1 MTKKSE
7 QEFETI
13 CQDILVNDK
22 FNQLSNELHHGISR
36 YDHSLR
42 VARLTYKVAKL
53 FRMKNLKITT
63 RAALLHDFY
72 TNDDFANKENSVQK
86 RSAHPIIAAEN
97 AKKCYNIGKI
107 EEKIIKSHMFRV
119 KGEVPKYKESW
130 LVTAMDKTAATYE
143 MCCFKFSLAVN
154 VLLLFMFNLITI
166 QR

>member
-1 MTKKSE
+1 MTKKST

-13 CQDILVNDK
+13 CQDILSNEK
-22 FNQLSNELHHGISR
+22 FNKLSNELHHGISR
-36 YDHSLR
+36 YEHSLR
-42 VARLTYKVAKL
+42 VARLTYRIAKL
-53 FRMKNLKITT
+53 FRMKNLQITT

-72 TNDDFANKENSVQK
+72 TNEDFENKENSVQK
-86 RSAHPIIAAEN
+86 LSAHPIVAAEN

-107 EEKIIKSHMFRV
+107 EENIIKSHMFPI

-130 LVTAMDKTAATYE
+130 LVTAMDKTAAAYE
-143 MCCFKFSLAVN
+143 MSCFKFSLAVN